1 MSEAEILLKLTP
13 LFQRVFEDPSLVVT
27 SVLNPDQVPG
37 WNSLSHAHMLA
48 EVEKDFGIRFTF
60 RELRSIQT
68 TQDLITLLLSRRF

>member
-27 SVLNPDQVPG
+27 SVLNADQVPG